1 MVCGRLTVRL
11 VKVRGHGDI
20 VERKIKVS
28 DMENISN
35 STTFIVNALQLI
47 SWPKGGLPHTQS
59 IISLMQ
65 MLTGVLMKSSSK
77 KSVIMCRLMKTF
89 LPFACFSYTLSP
101 PPSDGVVRSGTFL
114 VIHSQLERLKT
125 EGVVDVFQTVKAAC
139 IHRPGVI
146 SNTVCC
152 QLNLMCKNN
161 IKTIIL

>member
-1 MVCGRLTVRL
+1 MYWCACHELQESSYPYWPGEEGEEMVYGRLTVRL

-20 VERKIKVS
+20 VERKMKVS

-35 STTFIVNALQLI
+35 STTLIVNSLHII

-77 KSVIMCRLMKTF
+77 MSVIMCRLIKTF

-101 PPSDGVVRSGTFL
+101 T
-114 VIHSQLERLKT
+114 Q
-125 EGVVDVFQTVKAAC
+125 
-139 IHRPGVI
+139 
-146 SNTVCC
+146 
-152 QLNLMCKNN
+152 
-161 IKTIIL
+161 